1 MKIGII
7 GAGAAGLA
15 TAFDLSSNGHK
26 VVVYESAPFIG
37 GQASTIPVGG
47 GPLERGYHHLFTND
61 SAIIGLMADLGIG
74 DKLKWY
80 PSRVGTYTS
89 GKVYKTTTP
98 LDLLRLGALPFKDR
112 IKLGLFAL
120 RVKRIKDW
128 RSLEDQTADFWLREH
143 LGGMAYEKMWA
154 PLLKGKFGEYY
165 DQIGMPWFWS
175 KIQTRFASRQ
185 GIRGR
190 EVLGYPDGSF
200 DTVFDRLK
208 SVIESQDGEIHLS
221 TPVVRVEVV
230 DGVAKALI
238 VRPEGG
244 DEARHEFD
252 CVLSTV
258 PSFSFPDLVDL
269 PDDYLSRLTG
279 VHYLAAVVVILEMSR
294 PLTNIY
300 WMNIADSDVPFLGLI
315 EQTNMLPKEWYG
327 GSNVLYIANYLDR
340 EDELFKMS
348 RDELVDLYLPHL
360 TKFNPEFN
368 RSWIRA
374 IHYNAVS
381 AAQPIIGTNYSKVIP
396 DHRTPVQRLYLANT
410 TQIYP
415 EDRGTNYSIRM
426 GRELAVMIQDDEK
439 QAWRNWR

>member
-15 TAFDLSSNGHK
+15 AALDLSSGGHK

-37 GQASTIPVGG
+37 GQASTVQVGG

-61 SAIIGLMADLGIG
+61 SAIIGLMAELGIG
-74 DKLKWY
+74 DRLKWY
-80 PSRVGTYTS
+80 PSKVGTYIS

-128 RSLEDQTADFWLREH
+128 RSLESQTADYWLREH
-143 LGGMAYEKMWA
+143 LGGAAYEKMWA
-154 PLLKGKFGEYY
+154 PLLKGKFGDYY
-165 DQIGMPWFWS
+165 DQVGMPWFWS

-200 DTVFDRLK
+200 DTVFNRLR

-221 TPVVRVEVV
+221 TPVTKIEVS
-230 DGVAKALI
+230 DGVAKAL
-238 VRPEGG
+238 VARPDNG
-244 DEARHEFD
+244 DETRREFD

-258 PSFSFPDLVDL
+258 PSFIFPKLVDL
-269 PDDYLSRLTG
+269 PDEYLSRLTG
-279 VHYLAAVVVILEMSR
+279 VHYLAAVVVILELSR
-294 PLTNIY
+294 PLTNLY
-300 WMNIADSDVPFLGLI
+300 WMNIADADVPFLGLI

-327 GSNVLYIANYLDR
+327 GNNVLYITNYLDR
-340 EDELFKMS
+340 SDALFKMS
-348 RDELVDLYLPHL
+348 SDELVELYLPHL
-360 TKFNPEFN
+360 TKFNPEFDP
-368 RSWIRA
+368 SWIRA
-374 IHYNAVS
+374 VHYNAVS

-396 DHRTPVQRLYLANT
+396 DHRTPVRRLYLANT
-410 TQIYP
+410 TQVYP

-426 GRELAVMIQDDEK
+426 GRELAAMIVNDEK
-439 QAWRNWR
+439 QSWRKWR

>member
-1 MKIGII
+1 M
-7 GAGAAGLA
+7 
-15 TAFDLSSNGHK
+15 
-26 VVVYESAPFIG
+26 
-37 GQASTIPVGG
+37 
-47 GPLERGYHHLFTND
+47 
-61 SAIIGLMADLGIG
+61 
-74 DKLKWY
+74 
-80 PSRVGTYTS
+80 
-89 GKVYKTTTP
+89 
-98 LDLLRLGALPFKDR
+98 
-112 IKLGLFAL
+112 
-120 RVKRIKDW
+120 
-128 RSLEDQTADFWLREH
+128 
-143 LGGMAYEKMWA
+143 
-154 PLLKGKFGEYY
+154 
-165 DQIGMPWFWS
+165 
-175 KIQTRFASRQ
+175 
-185 GIRGR
+185 
-190 EVLGYPDGSF
+190 
-200 DTVFDRLK
+200 
-208 SVIESQDGEIHLS
+208 
-221 TPVVRVEVV
+221 V

-238 VRPEGG
+238 VQPEGG

-294 PLTNIY
+294 PLTSIY
-300 WMNIADSDVPFLGLI
+300 WMNIADADVPFLGLI

-340 EDELFKMS
+340 KDELFKMS
-348 RDELVDLYLPHL
+348 RDELVELYLPHL